1 MNTLHNIDA
10 RIFEKFNW
18 LIYRLAETKEKAQ
31 SFLTGR
37 YILVGVRGSNP
48 LQTHEKFF

>member
-10 RIFEKFNW
+10 RVFEKFNW

-37 YILVGVRGSNP
+37 YILVGCAGIEPSTNA
-48 LQTHEKFF
+48 